1 MEMDQ
6 TQVQEK
12 NTGEVETEPQ
22 VQEKMVSMT
31 QEQLDKL
38 ISDRLARQERKLN
51 EQFNKKL
58 DELSEAQKLA
68 QMSEEERKEHEYQKR
83 LDDLVSRENALN
95 EKESAYNKKQY
106 KEEIQK
112 QLHEAGLPDIS
123 DTLTHLG
130 AEEVKTQI
138 DTMKQSFDAQIN
150 ASIENRIK
158 SSGSIP
164 VAPDKGESRLLTL
177 DEIRNMS
184 RAEIAANK
192 QLVDKSLEEIYR

>member
-95 EKESAYNKKQY
+95 EKESAYNKQQY
-106 KEEIQK
+106 KAEIQK
-112 QLHEAGLPDIS
+112 QLKEAGLPDIS

-138 DTMKQSFDAQIN
+138 DTMKQSFDAQIS

>member
-6 TQVQEK
+6 TQVQQK

-51 EQFNKKL
+51 EQFNKRL

-83 LDDLVSRENALN
+83 LDDLVSRENALH
-95 EKESAYNKKQY
+95 EKESAYNKQQY
-106 KEEIQK
+106 KAEIQK
-112 QLHEAGLPDIS
+112 QLKEAGLPDIS

-130 AEEVKTQI
+130 AEEVKAQI
-138 DTMKQSFDAQIN
+138 DTMKQSFDAQIS

-192 QLVDKSLEEIYR
+192 QLVDKSLDEIYR

>member
-106 KEEIQK
+106 KAEIQK

-138 DTMKQSFDAQIN
+138 DTMKQSFDAQIS

>member
-38 ISDRLARQERKLN
+38 ISDRLARQERRLN

-58 DELSEAQKLA
+58 DELTEAQKLA

-83 LDDLVSRENALN
+83 LDDLVSRENALH
-95 EKESAYNKKQY
+95 EKESAYNKQQY
-106 KEEIQK
+106 KAEIQK
-112 QLHEAGLPDIS
+112 QLKEAGLPDIS

-130 AEEVKTQI
+130 AEEVKSQI
-138 DTMKQSFDAQIN
+138 DMMKQSFDAQIS
-150 ASIENRIK
+150 ASIESRIK